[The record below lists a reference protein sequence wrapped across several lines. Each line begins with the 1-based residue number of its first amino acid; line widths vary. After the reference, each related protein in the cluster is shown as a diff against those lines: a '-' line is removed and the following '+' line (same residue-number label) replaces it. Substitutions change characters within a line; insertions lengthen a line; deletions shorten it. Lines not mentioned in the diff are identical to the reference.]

1 MDETRIGSVA
11 TTAARIGGRDPAAVL
26 PASTRTGEELFACA
40 FERDASE
47 PDSYAWVMLDAA
59 GGVVHD
65 TALVRETAE
74 LIAMCETAEEAAATL
89 TADEADAA
97 LERALALA
105 EQAGDERAALACRAM
120 REAIAP
126 LTAAEPE
133 IRVARGA
140 YLDEVA
146 QVANLVGDRFDYLKE
161 TAYELSAQLSGRPGE
176 PGEELAEAAWTA
188 VRILARDG
196 PPDRFREAVEGGMA
210 AASAFADDL
219 VSNYLED
226 LE

>member
-11 TTAARIGGRDPAAVL
+11 TSAAAIGGRDPSAVL
-26 PASTRTGEELFACA
+26 PARTRSGRELFVCA
-40 FERDASE
+40 FERDPSE
-47 PDSYAWVMLDAA
+47 PDSYDWLMLDDA
-59 GGVVHD
+59 GQVVHD
-65 TALVRETAE
+65 TAVVRETAE
-74 LIAMCETAEEAAATL
+74 LIAMCETAEEASAAL
-89 TADEADAA
+89 AAPEADDA
-97 LERALALA
+97 LRRALDLA
-105 EQAGDERAALACRAM
+105 EEAGDDRAALACRAM

-126 LTAAEPE
+126 LAAAEPE

-146 QVANLVGDRFDYLKE
+146 QIANLVGDRFDFLKE

-176 PGEELAEAAWTA
+176 PGEELAEAAWNA

-196 PPDRFREAVEGGMA
+196 PPDRFREAVEGGMG